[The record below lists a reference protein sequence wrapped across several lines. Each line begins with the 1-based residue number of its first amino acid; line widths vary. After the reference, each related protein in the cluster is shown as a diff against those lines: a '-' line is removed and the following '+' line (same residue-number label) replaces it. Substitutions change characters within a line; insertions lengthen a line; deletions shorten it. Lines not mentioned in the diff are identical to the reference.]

1 MGQVIIRNID
11 DAVIESL
18 RSGAERANKPLEQSL
33 REILGEAA
41 RADKAAVLERLRRLA
56 AMNPATAID
65 ATDLIR
71 EDRDR

>member
-11 DAVIESL
+11 DAVIETL
-18 RSGAERANKPLEQSL
+18 RGNAERANKPLEQSL

-56 AMNPATAID
+56 SMNPPTAID
-65 ATDLIR
+65 ATDLVR
-71 EDRDR
+71 ADRDR